1 MIVELIPMRYESGQP
16 TLMRN
21 TLLRRISQGKQLK
34 TENRQLTTD
43 NPTPTLLL
51 LFLYLCLVML
61 SKKEIKIIRSLKQ
74 KKFRKQEQAF
84 VVEGEKSV
92 KELLSGNFEVR
103 KILYTPRMSGTAA
116 AISTIECVEVDEHT
130 MQSLSS
136 LSTAAGI
143 MAVVNIPQ
151 REGGF
156 SHKPE
161 LILAL
166 DRITDPGNLGTIIRT
181 ADWFGITHILCSEDT
196 VDLYNPKTIQSTMGS
211 FIRVSVSYVPLVKTL
226 TQLKSD
232 YRILG
237 LDMKGTDIG
246 SAKSNVR
253 KVVVTGSESNGI
265 SKEVYEIID
274 EYITIP
280 VHQENSYRRPESLN
294 ASIATAIACYELTK
308 N

>member
-1 MIVELIPMRYESGQP
+1 
-16 TLMRN
+16 
-21 TLLRRISQGKQLK
+21 
-34 TENRQLTTD
+34 
-43 NPTPTLLL
+43 
-51 LFLYLCLVML
+51 ML
-61 SKKEIKIIRSLKQ
+61 SKKEIKMIRSLKQ

-92 KELLSGNFEVR
+92 KELLSGDFEVR
-103 KILYTPRMSGTAA
+103 KILYTPRMSGTA
-116 AISTIECVEVDEHT
+116 STIHSTECVEVDEHT

-151 REGGF
+151 REAGL

-181 ADWFGITHILCSEDT
+181 ADWFGVTHIICSEDT

-211 FIRVSVSYVPLVKTL
+211 FIRVSVSYVPLAKTL

-265 SKEVYEIID
+265 SKGVYEIID

-280 VHQENSYRRPESLN
+280 VYQENPYRRPESLN

>member
-1 MIVELIPMRYESGQP
+1 MELI
-16 TLMRN
+16 
-21 TLLRRISQGKQLK
+21 LK
-34 TENRQLTTD
+34 TKRIGTTD
-43 NPTPTLLL
+43 NPIPIPLH
-51 LFLYLCLVML
+51 FFPYLCLSML
-61 SKKEIKIIRSLKQ
+61 TKKEIKLIRSLKQ

-103 KILYTPRMSGTAA
+103 KVLYTQRMSETAA
-116 AISTIECVEVDEHT
+116 TINTIECVEIDDQT
-130 MQSLSS
+130 MQSISS
-136 LSTAAGI
+136 LSTSSGI
-143 MAVVNIPQ
+143 MAIAGIPQ
-151 REGGF
+151 READF

-181 ADWFGITHILCSEDT
+181 EDWFGITHILCSEDT
-196 VDLYNPKTIQSTMGS
+196 VDLYNPKAIQSTMGS
-211 FIRVSVSYVPLVKTL
+211 FIRVSVSYVPLPKTL
-226 TQLKSD
+226 TQLKND

-246 SAKSNVR
+246 SLKSNVR
-253 KVVVTGSESNGI
+253 KVVVIGSESRGI
-265 SKEVYEIID
+265 SKEVNEIID

-280 VHQENSYRRPESLN
+280 AYQENSHRRPESLN